1 MLAYIIRR
9 LLQAI
14 LVMVVMSGLVFVGLY
29 VVGDPVS
36 MMASPEVT
44 ELERHVSFAKFT
56 LYIPLLE
63 QYAIFMSHAVRLDF
77 GKSFLT
83 GQSAMGLILERMPA
97 TLELAVVSMLLAGL
111 VGVPLGIWAGLR
123 PNALSTRGIM
133 TGSVLGFSLP
143 NFWVGLMLIMVFAV
157 YLGWFPASGKRGIV
171 TAVSERIGMA
181 PTGVRMLQL
190 LADRDRLGMM
200 DDLVTVFRER
210 LLDRRKIVRAELRS
224 AVALTPEEV
233 KAIETEL
240 GAVTGMNVAVEA
252 VVDPDLIGG
261 VLAKVGSTVYDG
273 TVKSQLNRLRKQLV
287 G

>member
-1 MLAYIIRR
+1 MSSRTSATRYAKA
-9 LLQAI
+9 LL
-14 LVMVVMSGLVFVGLY
+14 
-29 VVGDPVS
+29 D
-36 MMASPEVT
+36 VT
-44 ELERHVSFAKFT
+44 SNDADAAKLERDLTTF
-56 LYIPLLE
+56 LDLLHTSSE
-63 QYAIFMSHAVRLDF
+63 LRQAL
-77 GKSFLT
+77 LT
-83 GQSAMGLILERMPA
+83 P
-97 TLELAVVSMLLAGL
+97 
-111 VGVPLGIWAGLR
+111 
-123 PNALSTRGIM
+123 
-133 TGSVLGFSLP
+133 SV
-143 NFWVGLMLIMVFAV
+143 
-157 YLGWFPASGKRGIV
+157 PASGKRGIV

-224 AVALTPEEV
+224 AVALTPDEV
-233 KAIETEL
+233 KTIETEL